1 MADRKS
7 RWMIADDN
15 FRRQIDLFMVNS
27 RMTREDIASEC
38 GVCHAT
44 FNNYYNHPSTMK
56 KRVERHLATLFEAHG
71 MKYDPT
77 MGEGA
82 GA

>member
-7 RWMIADDN
+7 RWLIADDN
-15 FRRQIDLFMVNS
+15 FRRQIDLFMAVS
-27 RMTREDIASEC
+27 KMTREDIASEC

-44 FNNYYNHPSTMK
+44 FNNYYNFPSTMR
-56 KRVERHLATLFEAHG
+56 KRTERHLMRVFEEHG

-82 GA
+82 QA